1 MHISTSLSS
10 TAIASASKI
19 WSRSSSVAPWVGFK
33 ESEETSLC
41 QPIYLRGARVR
52 ERRGGERPLRDPLAW
67 IEPAELLCRACRE
80 SSSLTQ
86 IRVDSRQK
94 LALVGNDHYRY
105 QDREGTVGQEGGL
118 ELERS
123 ASRDPHVPRII
134 GEVQVLCTRVRYLFM
149 LRGARRGEARCVSR
163 AGIRKTLPGTSPPP
177 KSPLFNRRPA
187 LSSKNQVL

>member
-1 MHISTSLSS
+1 MDRT
-10 TAIASASKI
+10 
-19 WSRSSSVAPWVGFK
+19 
-33 ESEETSLC
+33 
-41 QPIYLRGARVR
+41 
-52 ERRGGERPLRDPLAW
+52 
-67 IEPAELLCRACRE
+67 AELLCRACRD

-134 GEVQVLCTRVRYLFM
+134 GEVQVLCTRVRHRAFM
-149 LRGARRGEARCVSR
+149 LREARRSEVSR
-163 AGIRKTLPGTSPPP
+163 ELGYERQSPP
-177 KSPLFNRRPA
+177 KSPL
-187 LSSKNQVL
+187 